1 MAGWIKLHRSLND
14 HWIYNEK
21 RKFSKLEAWI
31 DILMTVNYE
40 DKKVLVK
47 GKLYDVKRG
56 QSILSLDTWS
66 KRWSWDKSSARRFF
80 NLLQKDSMIDV
91 ISDNITTHLTVCKY
105 DSYQGIENA
114 NETQTKHKRNSNEI
128 QTTPTK
134 ESKEYKEE
142 KENKNNSEIPN
153 FETVLI
159 YISNFLQENNK
170 QMNDRLK
177 MSLKAKYDSWL
188 ENDWKDGHGNKIT
201 NWKTKFKNSLDF
213 MSAYKDLFEMNKTF
227 KSSEQIKLEDQ
238 IKKNIQSISKG
249 MYEISA
255 LKEYCRQHWK
265 FGIEELKKI
274 DNFPLKALP
283 E

>member
-1 MAGWIKLHRSLND
+1 M
-14 HWIYNEK
+14 
-21 RKFSKLEAWI
+21 
-31 DILMTVNYE
+31 
-40 DKKVLVK
+40 
-47 GKLYDVKRG
+47 
-56 QSILSLDTWS
+56 
-66 KRWSWDKSSARRFF
+66 
-80 NLLQKDSMIDV
+80 
-91 ISDNITTHLTVCKY
+91 
-105 DSYQGIENA
+105 
-114 NETQTKHKRNSNEI
+114 KHKRNTNEI

-134 ESKEYKEE
+134 ESKEYKEYKEE
-142 KENKNNSEIPN
+142 KESKNKTEIPN

-213 MSAYKDLFEMNKTF
+213 ISAYKDLFEMNKTF

>member
-56 QSILSLDTWS
+56 QSILSLDSWS

-114 NETQTKHKRNSNEI
+114 DETQTKHKRNSNEI

-142 KENKNNSEIPN
+142 KESKNNTCLTFDEFWNMYGKKVDSKKCKDK
-153 FETVLI
+153 FETIKESDRKKILDTLELYVKSKPEVKFRKDPIRYLTGEI
-159 YISNFLQENNK
+159 WKDDIIQNNITFADPKIESFYNSSLAMIKRGERTHKEHNEVIK
-170 QMNDRLK
+170 QN
-177 MSLKAKYDSWL
+177 KYDSKYL
-188 ENDWKDGHGNKIT
+188 LNE
-201 NWKTKFKNSLDF
+201 
-213 MSAYKDLFEMNKTF
+213 
-227 KSSEQIKLEDQ
+227 
-238 IKKNIQSISKG
+238 
-249 MYEISA
+249 
-255 LKEYCRQHWK
+255 
-265 FGIEELKKI
+265 
-274 DNFPLKALP
+274 
-283 E
+283 